1 MLTIRIQI
9 QNQEASHLQVE
20 VKILKVWSVMRFI
33 QTMPTCLIW
42 AHSLRSLTTRMD
54 FFSLQEWTIL
64 GLSLVHLIKR
74 CIVISII
81 KLWHFI
87 NKCSLFIHCYSMLSI
102 KIRPSQNTRCTWIN
116 FILFQSENLLIIQ
129 ITRQLINT
137 FLGAHWNVA
146 VDSGRANHSRSNI
159 HTSKMQRIQNLI
171 QRVLRNQMETV
182 EVLFFSQLIIS
193 IFRIS
198 MDQPMSEPKIR
209 ILLTILE
216 TSTKSMLECHLIWAS
231 SVWILV
237 YKCRTIKASGDS
249 KINSINSILSSNHSW
264 TINLHSQV
272 QMKTHT
278 KKDRKKRNLPKKRKE
293 RKKPS
298 LKTKICKKRQ
308 VHLNLK

>member
-1 MLTIRIQI
+1 M
-9 QNQEASHLQVE
+9 
-20 VKILKVWSVMRFI
+20 
-33 QTMPTCLIW
+33 
-42 AHSLRSLTTRMD
+42 
-54 FFSLQEWTIL
+54 
-64 GLSLVHLIKR
+64 
-74 CIVISII
+74 
-81 KLWHFI
+81 
-87 NKCSLFIHCYSMLSI
+87 
-102 KIRPSQNTRCTWIN
+102 
-116 FILFQSENLLIIQ
+116 
-129 ITRQLINT
+129 
-137 FLGAHWNVA
+137 
-146 VDSGRANHSRSNI
+146 DSGRANHSRSNI